1 MPELPEV
8 ETVVRGLRPRVR
20 GQRIERLEVRQPLVV
35 RSPLAAF
42 RRALRG
48 ARIEGVTRRGKYI
61 LIRLAA
67 NGLNLQRHYW
77 IVHLGMT
84 GRFYACRPEAE
95 RLKHTHVVARLS
107 SGEELRYVDP
117 RRFGKTLALPENE
130 LADYFAGY
138 GAEPLRVSFERVAAL
153 FAGRRAP
160 VKNLLLNQSLLR
172 GVGNIYANEALFLA
186 GIHPARPAGM
196 LTEAELRR
204 LHHSLRRVLR
214 EAIAEQGTTVSDY
227 RTADGVPGDYQNH
240 LRVYEREGEP
250 CVRCGTLIRR
260 LVLVGRSAHYCPQC
274 QPRRGRQQ
282 RLGRQS
288 RQPIGS

>member
-61 LIRLAA
+61 LLRLDAS
-67 NGLNLQRHYW
+67 GLNQQPHYW

-84 GRFYACRPEAE
+84 GRFYACKPEAE
-95 RLKHTHVVARLS
+95 RLKHTHVLARLS

-117 RRFGKTLALPENE
+117 RRFGKTLALRESE
-130 LADYFAGY
+130 LAEYFTGY
-138 GAEPLRVSFERVAAL
+138 GAEPLRVSFERFVSL

-186 GIHPARPAGM
+186 GLHPARPAGT
-196 LTEAELRR
+196 LTQAELRG
-204 LHHSLRRVLR
+204 LHHALRQVLR

-227 RTADGVPGDYQNH
+227 RTAEDLPGEYQNH

-250 CVRCGTLIRR
+250 CLRCGTPIRR
-260 LVLVGRSAHYCPQC
+260 LVLGGRSAHYCPQC
-274 QPRRGRQQ
+274 QPRRGRKH
-282 RLGRQS
+282 RVGRQS